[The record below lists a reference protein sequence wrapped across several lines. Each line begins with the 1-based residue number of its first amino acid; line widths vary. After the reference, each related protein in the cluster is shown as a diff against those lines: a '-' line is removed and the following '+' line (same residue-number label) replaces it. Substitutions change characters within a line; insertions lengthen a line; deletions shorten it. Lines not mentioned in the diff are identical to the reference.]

1 MKFANILNGIIYE
14 KRITINQISQDTSIS
29 VEVLKAYCND
39 KLEPTSEDI
48 KTLSNYFKIDLLALI
63 NTKEVEEE
71 DKIISN
77 KYLLL
82 NRILIGIIFGLC
94 FVFVIL
100 LYADM
105 FDYVLPSYVT
115 IKTSVI
121 NILNNEDYFLG
132 SFSVAFLIINALICL
147 VLGTLDVLNAKKIL
161 KIDLKIY
168 NNIILWTRTANY
180 ILFIVNIFLVFF
192 AFNYCFYFIK

>member
-1 MKFANILNGIIYE
+1 MKFANILNGLIYE

-121 NILNNEDYFLG
+121 NILNNEDYILG

-147 VLGTLDVLNAKKIL
+147 ALGTLDVLNTKKIL

>member
-71 DKIISN
+71 DKIISDR
-77 KYLLL
+77 YLLL

-147 VLGTLDVLNAKKIL
+147 VLGTLDVLNVKKIL

-192 AFNYCFYFIK
+192 AFNYCFYFMK

>member
-1 MKFANILNGIIYE
+1 MKFANILNEIIYE
-14 KRITINQISQDTSIS
+14 KRITINQISQDTNIS
-29 VEVLKAYCND
+29 VEVLKNYSND
-39 KLEPTSEDI
+39 KLEPTNEDI
-48 KTLSNYFKIDLLALI
+48 KTLSNYFKVDLLTLI

-94 FVFVIL
+94 FIFVIL
-100 LYADM
+100 LYANM

-115 IKTSVI
+115 IKSCVV
-121 NILNNEDYFLG
+121 NILNYENNFLG
-132 SFSVAFLIINALICL
+132 SFAVSFLIINALICL
-147 VLGTLDVLNAKKIL
+147 ALGTLDVLNVKKIL

-168 NNIILWTRTANY
+168 NNIVLWTRTANY
-180 ILFIVNIFLVFF
+180 LLFIVNMFLVFF
-192 AFNYCFYFIK
+192 AFNYCFYFIS